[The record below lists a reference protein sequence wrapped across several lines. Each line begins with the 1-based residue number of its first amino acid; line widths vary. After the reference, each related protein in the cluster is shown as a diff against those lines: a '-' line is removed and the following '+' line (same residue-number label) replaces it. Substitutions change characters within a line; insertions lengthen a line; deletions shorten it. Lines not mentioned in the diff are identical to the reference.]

1 MYFYRLH
8 IINTL
13 TIEKVIGVVEI
24 QFPIS
29 EKQLTRAA
37 VLWAF
42 WAYYYRMNFLAY
54 AGDFTRKR
62 EGREC
67 EFIEEKAYKK
77 RRQALVRRKN
87 SACYFRKN
95 IFYTSR
101 WKIRREKW
109 LILAFSRY
117 LNVPIVEPLAE
128 LLNLEDVL
136 HESSIICND
145 TAHKPASENIRG
157 RFCFCRDRISNY

>member
-145 TAHKPASENIRG
+145 TAQETVSKEAVSLLLTGTGIPTW
-157 RFCFCRDRISNY
+157 